1 VLITVNGR
9 ARALPGPVTVADAAA
24 TVGVA
29 PGDRGVA
36 AALDGAVVP
45 RAEWTTTPVPAGAA
59 VEVVR
64 AAAGG

>member
-9 ARALPGPVTVADAAA
+9 AHELPGPVTVAAAA
-24 TVGVA
+24 AAVGVTSV
-29 PGDRGVA
+29 DRGVA

-45 RAEWTTTPVPAGAA
+45 RAEWATTPVPAGAA
-59 VEVVR
+59 IEVVR